1 MLCRSLGFKFTSH
14 IKKIKPERCLG
25 TAYNKYFNNKYFK
38 SIEPHIVKTR
48 NLFYLPSNL
57 VFNQY
62 KNDLCQVPLIKSFSN
77 NLNKT
82 YLRNF
87 IKISDTEDA
96 ITVSTTTSKV
106 IVDWQDNQTSKFH
119 NIWLR
124 DHCKCSEC
132 YHQITK
138 QRLLDTFS
146 IPEDIKA
153 ISTSPG
159 PEGIEIKWNDEH
171 KSFFKWGWLRRHSYD
186 PKFIDN
192 QKILN
197 IRKTLWNAGIKD
209 CPPIVQYIDVMN
221 TKEGLASLLK
231 NISEFGFCFIDDVP
245 HAVKETEEL
254 AKRICFIRET
264 HYDLE
269 HGDTAYTTLPLRAH
283 TDNTYFTD
291 PSGLQMFHL
300 IEFDGKGGSSLLVDG
315 FYVARQLRTKS
326 PTAYETLSTITIPTH
341 SAGDP
346 NTLIQPTPNG
356 YPILNHDPLLNNSLY
371 QIRYNNDDRSTM
383 NHLESEQVLEFYDAL
398 RKWNSLLKDKHN
410 EYWFQLKPGRVVIFD
425 NWRVLHGRDK
435 FSGHRRL
442 IGCYLNWDDY
452 QSRLK
457 ISHLSQKEILES
469 L

>member
-1 MLCRSLGFKFTSH
+1 M
-14 IKKIKPERCLG
+14 
-25 TAYNKYFNNKYFK
+25 
-38 SIEPHIVKTR
+38 
-48 NLFYLPSNL
+48 
-57 VFNQY
+57 Q
-62 KNDLCQVPLIKSFSN
+62 
-77 NLNKT
+77 
-82 YLRNF
+82 
-87 IKISDTEDA
+87 
-96 ITVSTTTSKV
+96 
-106 IVDWQDNQTSKFH
+106 
-119 NIWLR
+119 
-124 DHCKCSEC
+124 
-132 YHQITK
+132 
-138 QRLLDTFS
+138 
-146 IPEDIKA
+146 
-153 ISTSPG
+153 
-159 PEGIEIKWNDEH
+159 
-171 KSFFKWGWLRRHSYD
+171 
-186 PKFIDN
+186 
-192 QKILN
+192 
-197 IRKTLWNAGIKD
+197 
-209 CPPIVQYIDVMN
+209 
-221 TKEGLASLLK
+221 
-231 NISEFGFCFIDDVP
+231 SEFGFCFIDDVP

-264 HYDLE
+264 HYGGFWDFTADLE